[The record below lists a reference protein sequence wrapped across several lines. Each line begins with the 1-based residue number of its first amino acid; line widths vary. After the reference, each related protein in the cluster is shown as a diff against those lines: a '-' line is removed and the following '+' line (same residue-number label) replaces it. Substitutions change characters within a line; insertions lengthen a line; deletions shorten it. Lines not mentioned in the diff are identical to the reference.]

1 MIRMLSVALATCLF
15 AAPVFA
21 AEAPAKPVVLKS
33 AKQGDVTFHHATHKD
48 AKCMACHTTDAGGK
62 VEALHAADAKE
73 KQKGAHALC
82 VDCHKKDAA
91 KKAPT
96 KCTDCHKKAK

>member
-1 MIRMLSVALATCLF
+1 MIRMLSMALAACLF
-15 AAPVFA
+15 AAPAFA

-33 AKQGDVTFHHATHKD
+33 AKQGDVTFNHASHKD
-48 AKCMACHTTDAGGK
+48 AKCTACHAKEDGGK
-62 VEALHAADAKE
+62 LEALHVADSKE
-73 KQKGAHALC
+73 LQKGAHALC
-82 VDCHKKDAA
+82 VECHKKDAA